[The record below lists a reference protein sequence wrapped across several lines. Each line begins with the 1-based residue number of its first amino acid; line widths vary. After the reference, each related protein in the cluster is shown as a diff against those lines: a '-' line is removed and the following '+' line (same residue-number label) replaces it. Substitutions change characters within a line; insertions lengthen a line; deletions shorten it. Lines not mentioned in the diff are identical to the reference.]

1 MKAILSPDLLTV
13 LRIVP
18 DDTITR
24 PGVARHLVDRTA
36 DPVTFNPATEK
47 LVVAYSIGPVD
58 VIASRVVVP
67 RTAEEI
73 AIVRDAAADA
83 ATTTAI
89 RNVLT
94 TLEAGNATARQV
106 QEILARLIRFLIK
119 KLQQL

>member
-1 MKAILSPDLLTV
+1 MKAILSPDLLSV

-24 PGVARHLVDRTA
+24 PGVTRRYVDRTG

-47 LVVAYSIGPVD
+47 LVVAYSIGPVE
-58 VIASRVVVP
+58 VLGVMVVAAL
-67 RTAEEI
+67 TAEEI
-73 AIVRDAAADA
+73 AAIQDAAADA

-106 QEILARLIRFLIK
+106 QEILARLIRLLIK
-119 KLQQL
+119 KLSL